1 MKLATTRGQMIKWS
15 NFVFSYF
22 SSRRE
27 KERGESSSILPENT
41 LLSTF
46 LLPLNITRV
55 NNPTPLE
62 R

>member
-41 LLSTF
+41 PLSTSSSSSKYY
-46 LLPLNITRV
+46 TS
-55 NNPTPLE
+55 E
-62 R
+62 